1 MVKDWIVS
9 NESSSIAVPRRK
21 RDCHCQ
27 IENVT
32 GVHIGINRN
41 GVEFKVSHACSEGLG
56 FWVKN
61 YLDWEP
67 HTFKV
72 FDKILKKDMS
82 YFDIGTFTGHT
93 LLYAAQKVNSVY
105 GVELDLRAFEACKQ
119 NIATNSYSNAKL
131 SHAAIYNKDGEV
143 WIPTKRMG
151 SSGCRVV
158 EPALYEEHSL
168 PLRVKHLQP
177 VRSLTIESLM
187 NEWEVKTCDFIKM
200 DIEGGEETC
209 LPAMQNFF
217 ETHKPILYLS
227 VHKHLGATSRTIV
240 ESTSCFNYVYDKNF
254 NNIKDSLGEV
264 IDSKACDHGEQ
275 DYLFTFDEVK

>member
-1 MVKDWIVS
+1 MAKNWITATTNGS
-9 NESSSIAVPRRK
+9 STNTTLGPSLNGFIESKLPTPTK
-21 RDCHCQ
+21 
-27 IENVT
+27 NVE

-41 GVEFKVSHACSEGLG
+41 GVELKVSHACGEGLE
-56 FWVKN
+56 FWIYD
-61 YLDWEP
+61 YLGWEA

-72 FDKILKKDMS
+72 FDKILKKNMV

-93 LLYAAQKVNSVY
+93 LLYAAQKVDSAC
-105 GVELDLRAFEACKQ
+105 GVELDLYAFEACEQ
-119 NIATNSYSNAKL
+119 NIATNSYSNVKL
-131 SHAAIYNKDGEV
+131 SHAAISDKDGEV
-143 WIPTKRMG
+143 GIREAKMG
-151 SSGCRVV
+151 SSGCHMVDCSTADR
-158 EPALYEEHSL
+158 L
-168 PLRVKHLQP
+168 

-187 NEWEVKTCDFIKM
+187 DEWEVKTCDFIKM

-264 IDSKACDHGEQ
+264 IDS
-275 DYLFTFDEVK
+275 